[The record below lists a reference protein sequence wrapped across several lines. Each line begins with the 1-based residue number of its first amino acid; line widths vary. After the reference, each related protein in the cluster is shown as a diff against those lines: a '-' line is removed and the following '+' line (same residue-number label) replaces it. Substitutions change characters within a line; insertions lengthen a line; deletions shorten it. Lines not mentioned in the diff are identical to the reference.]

1 MLNEKQFYI
10 NKSNI
15 NLDDKLRVEKKTIT
29 FSILHS
35 IPYIHE
41 KKAEKDNLPK
51 KTTTTQR

>member
-10 NKSNI
+10 NKRKMSQG
-15 NLDDKLRVEKKTIT
+15 DKLRLEKKTIT
-29 FSILHS
+29 FSILHT

-51 KTTTTQR
+51 KTTATQR